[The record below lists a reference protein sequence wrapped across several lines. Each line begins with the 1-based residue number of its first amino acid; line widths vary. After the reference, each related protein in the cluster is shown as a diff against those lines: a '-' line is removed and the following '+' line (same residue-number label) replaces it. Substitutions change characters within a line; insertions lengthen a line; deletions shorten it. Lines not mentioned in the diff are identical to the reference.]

1 MLGTSAAVQGSVL
14 LAILLRFLLAMAEQR
29 RVRPRLLSPD
39 GPPLGYPPP
48 FPPPPFPLPPPP
60 LPPPPAGFA
69 QSSTGVAVSVAAVA
83 PAGSAQSSAASMA
96 ASDSAAADVAA
107 SAPSGS
113 AQSCAGSAQE
123 VQAFPPRS
131 EVLVYSHDGQ
141 LVVVCNAD
149 TVANSRWVGSD
160 TTQIMDWF
168 WSIGCRGVTGT
179 YQHVADIT
187 YCVKENVT
195 ECHFGGYSQDADFS
209 VTCAKCTVNW
219 VQDPLSGNPRVVLP
233 RTFIGAAIG
242 GNQQRR
248 ERMMRVALCLAL
260 YSDEAFDESFNA
272 NLSHEVHPPQDLQAG
287 YMDAIQ
293 QFTRARQQR
302 REQHGALPR

>member
-1 MLGTSAAVQGSVL
+1 M
-14 LAILLRFLLAMAEQR
+14 
-29 RVRPRLLSPD
+29 
-39 GPPLGYPPP
+39 
-48 FPPPPFPLPPPP
+48 
-60 LPPPPAGFA
+60 
-69 QSSTGVAVSVAAVA
+69 
-83 PAGSAQSSAASMA
+83 
-96 ASDSAAADVAA
+96 
-107 SAPSGS
+107 
-113 AQSCAGSAQE
+113 
-123 VQAFPPRS
+123 
-131 EVLVYSHDGQ
+131 YSHDGQ

-179 YQHVADIT
+179 YQHVADIP
-187 YCVKENVT
+187 YRVKENVT
-195 ECHFGGYSQDADFS
+195 ECHFGGYTQAADFS
-209 VTCAKCTVNW
+209 VTCGKCTVNW
-219 VQDPLSGNPRVVLP
+219 VQDPCSGNPRVVLP

-272 NLSHEVHPPQDLQAG
+272 NLRHEVHPPQDLRAG

-293 QFTRARQQR
+293 QFTRAQQQR
-302 REQHGALPR
+302 RQQHRALPR